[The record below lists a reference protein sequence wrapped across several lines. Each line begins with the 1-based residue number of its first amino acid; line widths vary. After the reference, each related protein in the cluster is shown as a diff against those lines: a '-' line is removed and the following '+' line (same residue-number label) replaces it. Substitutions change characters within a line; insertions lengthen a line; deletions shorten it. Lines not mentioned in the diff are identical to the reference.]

1 MGCLSVSASVI
12 GQGLSCKANLLN
24 TGVAAF
30 AKCLGGIHCE
40 AELIGESLKVS
51 ASKYGTGLKVSA
63 HQVCSLNKSAYLNAI
78 PDTLWLTPDML
89 ASAEFEIISHGI
101 HTVIECESQ
110 CWKG

>member
-12 GQGLSCKANLLN
+12 GKGLSCKASLVN
-24 TGVAAF
+24 TRVTAF

-40 AELIGESLKVS
+40 VGLIGDNLKVS
-51 ASKYGTGLKVSA
+51 ASRYGSGLKVSA

-89 ASAEFEIISHGI
+89 ASAEFEIISNVSWTI
-101 HTVIECESQ
+101 N
-110 CWKG
+110 

>member
-12 GQGLSCKANLLN
+12 GQGLSCKASLVNSEI
-24 TGVAAF
+24 AAF

-40 AELIGESLKVS
+40 AGLIGESLKVS
-51 ASKYGTGLKVSA
+51 ASRYGNGLKVSA

-89 ASAEFEIISHGI
+89 ASAEFEIISNVSWTI
-101 HTVIECESQ
+101 N
-110 CWKG
+110 